1 MNLRCKKINIVPL
14 YSWFTLWE
22 GGPPLASF
30 HLPQKSTDLFR
41 NLKHTQSYPV
51 LTFSHHP
58 GKCDRIWWCS
68 WFRWWRKGADS
79 PCSQSEPVSL
89 VLDLALRRAWIWPC
103 LFISLGNSLN
113 CFPTMSSKQQSQHSI
128 NRLGVFLASGFP
140 QHRKQLLFSLHS
152 C

>member
-1 MNLRCKKINIVPL
+1 MLV
-14 YSWFTLWE
+14 FTCHKRAQICL
-22 GGPPLASF
+22 GISNTHG
-30 HLPQKSTDLFR
+30 
-41 NLKHTQSYPV
+41 
-51 LTFSHHP
+51 LTLFSHSHITL
-58 GKCDRIWWCS
+58 GNVTEFGGVHDLGDGE
-68 WFRWWRKGADS
+68 KGADS
-79 PCSQSEPVSL
+79 LCSQSEPVPL

-128 NRLGVFLASGFP
+128 NRLGIFLASGFP